1 MQGAN
6 TEFNNLRAE
15 IFHYNTQKWENLF
28 SQGEKAGSCMWITQL
43 TYDKHLSLFCQ
54 ISKYVISYTGF
65 FYRSRKRKNV
75 EAFWYC
81 SIKLKQLLFRAS
93 TWMTAI

>member
-65 FYRSRKRKNV
+65 LTDLVNV
-75 EAFWYC
+75 KTLKHF
-81 SIKLKQLLFRAS
+81 SIVLSNENSCCFGLQLG
-93 TWMTAI
+93 